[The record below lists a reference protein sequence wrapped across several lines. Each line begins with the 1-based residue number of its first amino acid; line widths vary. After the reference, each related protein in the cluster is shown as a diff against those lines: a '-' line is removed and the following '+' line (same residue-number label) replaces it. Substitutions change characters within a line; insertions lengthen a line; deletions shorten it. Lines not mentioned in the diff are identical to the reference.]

1 MSNSASPLNPKFL
14 LDENVKLKLLLF
26 LKAKGFDVI
35 KADKRTSDERLASI
49 SKSEQRIFITND
61 SDFTDLEQY
70 SKERIFSVIWLR
82 VPQEK
87 PEELLSSFSKLL
99 KETKPKDFEGKLIML
114 YEDKFESSE
123 LA

>member
-26 LKAKGFDVI
+26 LKAKGFDAI

-70 SKERIFSVIWLR
+70 PKERIFSVIWLR

>member
-70 SKERIFSVIWLR
+70 PKERIFSVIWLR